1 MFGDWTTLTVFL
13 YVLGLILL
21 MIEGIIPGFGIPGI
35 TGIVCVIISVALIT
49 SNLYEALLMIIIT
62 IVLFVSAIVLLYKL
76 GYGSKYLKFL
86 VLNTEQK
93 KEEGYTGLEFD
104 SSYIGKI
111 GIAETILRPA
121 GIVNIEDKRINAQSQ
136 GEFIESGSKVV
147 VIETD
152 GMKVIVKKFEK
163 ED

>member
-1 MFGDWTTLTVFL
+1 MFGDWTALTVFL

-21 MIEGIIPGFGIPGI
+21 IIEGLIPGFGLPGI
-35 TGIVCVIISVALIT
+35 TGVICVIISVALIT
-49 SNLYEALLMIIIT
+49 SNLYEALLLIIT
-62 IVLFVSAIVLLYKL
+62 TIALFILVVVLLYKL

-93 KEEGYTGLEFD
+93 KEEGYTSLKLD
-104 SSYIGKI
+104 SSYIGKT
-111 GIAETILRPA
+111 GIAETILRPT
-121 GIVNIEDKRINAQSQ
+121 GIVIIEDKRINAQSR
-136 GEFIESGSKVV
+136 GEFIEKGSKVV

-152 GMKVIVKKFEK
+152 GMKITVKRLEK

>member
-1 MFGDWTTLTVFL
+1 MFGDWTALTVFL

-21 MIEGIIPGFGIPGI
+21 IIEGIIPGFGVPGI
-35 TGIVCVIISVALIT
+35 TGVICVIISVALIT
-49 SNLYEALLMIIIT
+49 SNLYEALLLIIT
-62 IVLFVSAIVLLYKL
+62 TIALFILAVVLLYKL

-86 VLNTEQK
+86 ILNTEQK
-93 KEEGYTGLEFD
+93 KEEGYTSVKLD

-121 GIVNIEDKRINAQSQ
+121 GIVSIEDKRINAQSR
-136 GEFIESGSKVV
+136 GEFIEKGSKVV

-152 GMKVIVKKFEK
+152 GMKITVKRLEK

>member
-1 MFGDWTTLTVFL
+1 MFGDWTALTVFL

-21 MIEGIIPGFGIPGI
+21 IIEGLIPGFGIPGI
-35 TGIVCVIISVALIT
+35 TGVICVIISVALIT
-49 SNLYEALLMIIIT
+49 SNLYEALLLIIT
-62 IVLFVSAIVLLYKL
+62 TIALFILVVVLLYKL

-93 KEEGYTGLEFD
+93 KEEGYTSLKLG
-104 SSYIGKI
+104 SSYIGKT
-111 GIAETILRPA
+111 GIAETILRPT
-121 GIVNIEDKRINAQSQ
+121 GIVIIEDIRINAQSR
-136 GEFIESGSKVV
+136 GEFIEKGSKVV

-152 GMKVIVKKFEK
+152 GMKITVKRLEK